1 MLWRSSRRTWAVG
14 FSVASGA
21 GRLAYSPATLARS
34 SRIVSALGFT
44 MVPAEDWLPYRPAML
59 WCRSR
64 SVWALGLM
72 SVRVAGVCGAV
83 SRPVVVVR

>member
-1 MLWRSSRRTWAVG
+1 
-14 FSVASGA
+14 
-21 GRLAYSPATLARS
+21 
-34 SRIVSALGFT
+34 

-64 SVWALGLM
+64 SVRALGLT